1 MLLSKT
7 LRAAALAV
15 AGVFLLSA
23 LPAAAAPVRPSA
35 KPLGIE
41 RSQGVELTATATKNT
56 TKKKPK
62 KKIAKKK
69 APAKKQT
76 A

>member
-23 LPAAAAPVRPSA
+23 LPAAAAPVLPSA

-41 RSQGVELTATATKNT
+41 RSQGVELTATATK
-56 TKKKPK
+56 KKPK